1 MNVIK
6 AVDLHT
12 RFREIC
18 FDVEQGEKVLIARPH
33 NKNMVLITEKVFN
46 NLVKEL
52 NNYKYIEKL
61 NKSFQEA
68 ENGEYTSY
76 DFDELRAM
84 EN

>member
-18 FDVEQGEKVLIARPH
+18 VDVEQGEKVLIARPH
-33 NKNMVLITEKVFN
+33 NKNMVLISEKVFN
-46 NLVKEL
+46 ALVKER
-52 NNYKYIEKL
+52 NNCKYIEKI
-61 NKSFQEA
+61 NKSIKEA
-68 ENGEYTSY
+68 QNGEYTSY
-76 DFDELRAM
+76 SMDELKAL